1 MKKILDCIYRI
12 FEKLAAIGSDKYLH
26 LIAGLIVAF
35 VLGRLFVNVEAWA
48 FPAITGVLLLM
59 VAKECVDYYL
69 RDEQFD
75 LKDVAAGLVGAFVGV
90 LMCLL

>member
-12 FEKLAAIGSDKYLH
+12 FERFATIGSDKFLH

-35 VLGRLFVNVEAWA
+35 VLGRLFAHVEAWA
-48 FPAITGVLLLM
+48 FPAITGVLMLM
-59 VAKECVDYYL
+59 TGKECVDYYI
-69 RDEQFD
+69 RKEQFD
-75 LKDVAAGLVGAFVGV
+75 WLDVVAGLVGAVVGV

>member
-1 MKKILDCIYRI
+1 MKKALDCVYRI
-12 FEKLAAIGSDKYLH
+12 FEKFAAIGSDKYLH
-26 LIAGLIVAF
+26 LIAGLIIAF
-35 VLGRLFVNVEAWA
+35 VLGRLFANVEAWA

-75 LKDVAAGLVGAFVGV
+75 LKDVSAGLVGAVVGV

>member
-1 MKKILDCIYRI
+1 MKKLLDCIYRI
-12 FEKLAAIGSDKYLH
+12 FEKFAAIGSDKYLH

-35 VLGRLFVNVEAWA
+35 VLGRLFAHVEAWA
-48 FPAITGVLLLM
+48 YPAIVGVLLLM

-69 RDEQFD
+69 RKEQFD
-75 LKDVAAGLVGAFVGV
+75 FKDVAAGLVGSVIGV

>member
-12 FEKLAAIGSDKYLH
+12 FERFATIGSDKFLH

-35 VLGRLFVNVEAWA
+35 VLGRLFANVGAWA

-59 VAKECVDYYL
+59 VAKECVDYYI
-69 RDEQFD
+69 RKEQFD
-75 LKDVAAGLVGAFVGV
+75 LKDVAAGLVGAVVGV
-90 LMCLL
+90 ILCLV

>member
-1 MKKILDCIYRI
+1 MKKALDCVYRI
-12 FEKLAAIGSDKYLH
+12 FEKFAAIGSDKYLH

-35 VLGRLFVNVEAWA
+35 VLGRLFANVEAWA

-75 LKDVAAGLVGAFVGV
+75 LKDVAAGLVGAVVGV
-90 LMCLL
+90 ILCLL

>member
-1 MKKILDCIYRI
+1 MKKALDCVYRI

-26 LIAGLIVAF
+26 LIAGLIIAF
-35 VLGRLFVNVEAWA
+35 VLGRLFANVEAWA

-75 LKDVAAGLVGAFVGV
+75 LKDVSAGLVGAVVGV

>member
-1 MKKILDCIYRI
+1 MKKALDCIYRI
-12 FEKLAAIGSDKYLH
+12 FEKVAAIGSDKFLH

-35 VLGRLFVNVEAWA
+35 VLGRLFANVEAWA
-48 FPAITGVLLLM
+48 FPAIVGVLLLM

-75 LKDVAAGLVGAFVGV
+75 LKDVAAGLVGAVVGV
-90 LMCLL
+90 ILCLV

>member
-1 MKKILDCIYRI
+1 MKSFLDCIYRI
-12 FEKLAAIGSDKYLH
+12 FERLAAIGSDKYLH

-35 VLGRLFVNVEAWA
+35 VLGRLFANVEAWA

-75 LKDVAAGLVGAFVGV
+75 LKDVAAGLVGAVVGV
-90 LMCLL
+90 ILCLV

>member
-1 MKKILDCIYRI
+1 MKKALDCIYRI
-12 FEKLAAIGSDKYLH
+12 FEKIAAIGRDKYLH

-35 VLGRLFVNVEAWA
+35 VLGRLFANVEAWA

>member
-1 MKKILDCIYRI
+1 MKKALDCIYRI
-12 FEKLAAIGSDKYLH
+12 FEKIAAIGSDKYLH

-35 VLGRLFVNVEAWA
+35 VLGRLFANVEAWA
-48 FPAITGVLLLM
+48 FPAIVGVLLLM

-90 LMCLL
+90 ILCLL

>member
-1 MKKILDCIYRI
+1 MKSFLDCVYRI
-12 FEKLAAIGSDKYLH
+12 FGKLAAIGSDKYLH

-35 VLGRLFVNVEAWA
+35 VLGKLFANVEAWA

-75 LKDVAAGLVGAFVGV
+75 FKDITAGVAGAVVGV
-90 LMCLL
+90 ILCLL

>member
-1 MKKILDCIYRI
+1 MKKALDCIYRI
-12 FEKLAAIGSDKYLH
+12 FEKIAAIGSDKFLH

-35 VLGRLFVNVEAWA
+35 VLGRLFANVEAWA

-75 LKDVAAGLVGAFVGV
+75 LKDVAAGLVGAVVGV

>member
-1 MKKILDCIYRI
+1 MKKALDCIYRI
-12 FEKLAAIGSDKYLH
+12 FEKVAAIGSDKFLH

-35 VLGRLFVNVEAWA
+35 VLGRLFANVEAWA

-75 LKDVAAGLVGAFVGV
+75 LKDVAAGLVGAVVGV

>member
-1 MKKILDCIYRI
+1 MKKALDCIYRI

-35 VLGRLFVNVEAWA
+35 VLGRLFANVEAWA

-75 LKDVAAGLVGAFVGV
+75 LKDVAAGLVGAVVGV
-90 LMCLL
+90 ILCLL

>member
-1 MKKILDCIYRI
+1 MKKALDCIYRI
-12 FEKLAAIGSDKYLH
+12 FGKLATIGSDKYLH

-35 VLGRLFVNVEAWA
+35 VLGRLFSHVEAWA
-48 FPAITGVLLLM
+48 YPAIVGVLLLM

-75 LKDVAAGLVGAFVGV
+75 FKDIAAGLVGAVVGV
-90 LMCLL
+90 ILCLL